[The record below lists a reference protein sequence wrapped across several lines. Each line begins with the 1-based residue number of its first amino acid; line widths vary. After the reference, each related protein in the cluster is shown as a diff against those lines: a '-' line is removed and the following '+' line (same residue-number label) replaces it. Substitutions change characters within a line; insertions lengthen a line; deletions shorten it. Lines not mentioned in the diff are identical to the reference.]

1 MTHRKDA
8 SVADRRRVLAGHGR
22 STYVSGADGQN
33 SRLCRVQP
41 PGAAREPPIKEIS
54 ASFRPLPK
62 PARAA
67 RLKKW
72 RFQARAASAPR
83 SPACSRDGMGF
94 DLTDYRTSRPGRRL
108 RRALWQAPKPSATD
122 KAASCRPKL
131 LRRADA

>member
-72 RFQARAASAPR
+72 RFQARAGAR
-83 SPACSRDGMGF
+83 SPVTSLFQGRHEIRPDRLS
-94 DLTDYRTSRPGRRL
+94 DLTAR
-108 RRALWQAPKPSATD
+108 
-122 KAASCRPKL
+122 
-131 LRRADA
+131 